1 MREIVIVSAC
11 RTALAK
17 FQGSLSSVKS
27 TDLGAHVIK
36 EALKRADVKPDMVDE
51 VIMGCVLQAGL
62 GQNPARQALIHAG
75 IPNTVGAT
83 TINKVCGSGLKAVI
97 MAAQAIKAEDCD
109 LIVAGGMENMSQA
122 PYIMRKARDGFRMGH
137 GQIDD
142 LMVADGL
149 WDVYNDFHMGST
161 AELVSREFK
170 IDRETQDKYAY
181 NSQVKASKAQKS
193 GKFKKEITPF
203 EVKLRKKTFIFEED
217 EGIKHDVT
225 LEGLAKPRAAF
236 EKDGTVTAGNAS
248 TINDGASA
256 IVVTHREFAE
266 KNNLKIMATIKAYET
281 GGMAPEWVMM
291 APKVAIEKLY
301 KKADITK
308 DDVDLFEINEAFSVA
323 SVALINELKLDSEK
337 INVNGGAV
345 ALGHPIG
352 ASGARILTTLLHS
365 LEDLDK
371 KTGIAALCL
380 GGGNAVAMLIERNK

>member
-1 MREIVIVSAC
+1 MREIVIASAC
-11 RTALAK
+11 RTPLAK
-17 FQGSLSSVKS
+17 FQGSLSSVKA

-36 EALKRADVKPDMVDE
+36 EALNRANVKPDMVDE

-83 TINKVCGSGLKAVI
+83 TINKVCGSGLKAVM

-137 GQIDD
+137 TQIDD
-142 LMVADGL
+142 VMVADGL

-161 AELVSREFK
+161 AELVSREYK
-170 IDRETQDKYAY
+170 IDRETQDEYAFH
-181 NSQVKASKAQKS
+181 SQTKASNAQKA
-193 GKFKKEITPF
+193 GKFKAEIAPI
-203 EVKLRKKTFIFEED
+203 EVKQRRKTFLFEED
-217 EGIKHDVT
+217 EGIKHDVS

-256 IVVTHREFAE
+256 VVVTHKEYA
-266 KNNLKIMATIKAYET
+266 KKHGLKIMATIKAYET

-291 APKVAIEKLY
+291 APAVAIDKLY
-301 KKADITK
+301 KKAGVNK
-308 DDVDLFEINEAFSVA
+308 DDIDLFEINEAFAVA
-323 SVALINELKLDSEK
+323 SVALKDKLQLDPDK
-337 INVNGGAV
+337 INVNGGAI

-352 ASGARILTTLLHS
+352 ASGTRILTTLLHS
-365 LEDLDK
+365 LEDQDK
-371 KTGIAALCL
+371 KTGVAALCL
-380 GGGNAVAMLIERNK
+380 GGGNAVAMLIERTN